1 MTATGSQRMSLIRS
15 RTDFELAGWHSSQ
28 IAFML
33 RQIIHKDMTYAF
45 LGHYLRGL
53 RSEVLDILVDAEN
66 WLPADKA
73 IGEKV
78 QEAINIIRG
87 KEDAKL

>member
-1 MTATGSQRMSLIRS
+1 MIATGSQRMSLKRS
-15 RTDFELAGWHSSQ
+15 RTDLELAGWHSSQ

-33 RQIIHKDMTYAF
+33 RQIIHRDMTYAF

-53 RSEVLDILVDAEN
+53 RPEILVILEKPEN
-66 WLPADKA
+66 WLLADKS

-78 QEAINIIRG
+78 QEAITIIRG
-87 KEDAKL
+87 KENAEL